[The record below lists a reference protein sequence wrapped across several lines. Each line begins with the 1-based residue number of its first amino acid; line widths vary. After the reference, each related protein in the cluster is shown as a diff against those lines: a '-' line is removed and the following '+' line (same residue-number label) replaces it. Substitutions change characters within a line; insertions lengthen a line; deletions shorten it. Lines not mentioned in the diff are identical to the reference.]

1 MMQGNFIWHE
11 LTTSDPAA
19 AAKFYTEV
27 IGWQAKDS
35 GVPGV
40 DYTLFQVPGFDMG
53 VAGMMALTQ
62 EACDGHISPH
72 WSGYVAVDDV
82 DAKAREFAENGGKIL
97 AGPADIPSIGRFAV
111 VSDLHGAAISLFKPV
126 MPEGP
131 LPPMPEAGT
140 PGTFGWNEL
149 YADDG
154 KEAFAFY
161 SKRFGWQPDMA
172 VDMGPMGS
180 YQTFRLDGPLI
191 GGMMTRKPDMP
202 VPFWSYYV
210 NVEAIDAAA
219 DRVKAAGGQ
228 VVNGPMEVPG
238 GLWVVNC
245 FDPQGAKFSLVA
257 PKR

>member
-1 MMQGNFIWHE
+1 MQGNFIWHE

-19 AAKFYTEV
+19 AAKFYTKV
-27 IGWQAKDS
+27 TGWQAKDS

-40 DYTLFQVPGFDMG
+40 DYILFQVPGFDMG
-53 VAGMMALTQ
+53 VAGMVKLMPENCNGNTPP
-62 EACDGHISPH
+62 S

-82 DAKAREFAENGGKIL
+82 DAKAREFADNGGSVL
-97 AGPADIPSIGRFAV
+97 TGPADIPDIGRFAV
-111 VSDLHGAAISLFKPV
+111 VADLHGAAISLFKPV

-131 LPPMPEAGT
+131 MPPMPEPGT

-161 SKRFGWQPDMA
+161 SKRFGWQPDRT
-172 VDMGPMGS
+172 VDMGQMGT
-180 YQTFRLDGPLI
+180 YQTFKLGGPGI
-191 GGMMTRKPDMP
+191 GGIMTRMEHMP
-202 VPFWSYYV
+202 APFWNYYV

-219 DRVKAAGGQ
+219 DRVKGAGGQ
-228 VVNGPMEVPG
+228 VVNGPHEVPG
-238 GLWVVNC
+238 GSWIVNC
-245 FDPQGAKFSLVA
+245 LDPQGAMFSLVA